1 MLLTQITQE
10 LNELLLQKR
19 EAYGNAFFQSSS
31 IMKALYPEGI
41 SPDQYENALTII
53 RICDKLFR
61 IANAKNGQDSM
72 NEDPWKD
79 IAGYAILS
87 LENKTVK
94 EKQNGIRPTKQSF

>member
-10 LNELLLQKR
+10 LNKLLLQKR
-19 EAYGNAFFQSSS
+19 EAYGQAFFQSSS
-31 IMKALYPEGI
+31 IMKALYPQGI
-41 SPDQYENALTII
+41 SPHQYDDALTIM

-61 IANAKNGQDSM
+61 IANAKNGKDSM

-94 EKQNGIRPTKQSF
+94 EKQNEPQPTKQSF

>member
-10 LNELLLQKR
+10 LNKLLLQKR
-19 EAYGNAFFQSSS
+19 EAYGQAFFQSSS
-31 IMKALYPEGI
+31 IMKALYPQGI
-41 SPDQYENALTII
+41 SPDQYDNALTII

-61 IANAKNGQDSM
+61 IANAKSDQDPM

-94 EKQNGIRPTKQSF
+94 EKQNEPASSKQSF